1 MLPFKSF
8 KSLEI
13 RQENLMVEFLSVAFF
28 WILIMVL
35 IGIALWLVPKI
46 SVRIDEQKKE
56 KEKTQDIADE

>member
-1 MLPFKSF
+1 
-8 KSLEI
+8 
-13 RQENLMVEFLSVAFF
+13 MVEFLSVAFF